1 MTLPGFAAQHS
12 LYKSS
17 TIYRSYSG
25 RGQSSGVVAEED
37 VIEPAFVCNP
47 AKYQSCL
54 LDNQIP
60 YSFRP
65 VACSFEYR
73 DCSSFNGRECSGSGE
88 SAQCVSSGYVNCG
101 GVACPLGA
109 QACCDDVCCAVGEIC
124 CGGVCCSPDSS
135 CDEACANSTSDQCCI
150 DGLCVTH
157 PQPDQLGSTGNN
169 NYVLRSPGCQ
179 PIEGLTVSMQVQ
191 EQNLTGLNGF
201 SMQLN
206 AYNPQPITSQ
216 CPTNWMQFILAN
228 YSGQLRASVQ
238 YSVKGQQFNPFQWL
252 ALTDAYGKP
261 VSNQNPMQIGQK
273 LTISLAYDNQHK
285 NITGANF
292 LVTEANG
299 ETVLGRAYVPAP
311 PSCLYK
317 MLAFQVNI
325 VAAPATHQ
333 PEFSGS
339 TGTRGTIT
347 YRTSG
352 QQLCNEGAS
361 VGSTIFPDPC
371 SGTWVETLETINVGY
386 GAMSSCCG
394 SELSQPFLSTS
405 T

>member
-1 MTLPGFAAQHS
+1 
-12 LYKSS
+12 
-17 TIYRSYSG
+17 
-25 RGQSSGVVAEED
+25 
-37 VIEPAFVCNP
+37 
-47 AKYQSCL
+47 
-54 LDNQIP
+54 
-60 YSFRP
+60 
-65 VACSFEYR
+65 
-73 DCSSFNGRECSGSGE
+73 
-88 SAQCVSSGYVNCG
+88 
-101 GVACPLGA
+101 
-109 QACCDDVCCAVGEIC
+109 
-124 CGGVCCSPDSS
+124 
-135 CDEACANSTSDQCCI
+135 
-150 DGLCVTH
+150 VTH

-238 YSVKGQQFNPFQWL
+238 YSVNGQQFNPFQWL

-333 PEFSGS
+333 LEFSGS

-386 GAMSSCCG
+386 GAMSSWLRFRAKSAIPLYVHIAG
-394 SELSQPFLSTS
+394 SAHFLPSYGTKGSGAPKGFGHATRGVTS
-405 T
+405 SRSDPSSRRRCMRS